1 MGREEAEAKRQKKL
15 VELKKAY
22 DKKNNIA
29 KRKPR
34 VKKKNLTPVDRASV
48 EKRSMTRLEQQ
59 RVLRNK
65 KGVKGRGDGT
75 TMGGP
80 NMFNALEK
88 QALKLK
94 KNDDAMF
101 NDVVKKGKAIGI
113 IVTKKNG
120 KIVLKEAPGVNM
132 GGMMK
137 KKSMGYNK
145 GGLKGGQSK
154 LDKNKD
160 GKISGADFKMM
171 NKGGMSKKGK
181 SGYMYGGMTKSKKK

>member
-15 VELKKAY
+15 DELKKKNDAKNKGKA
-22 DKKNNIA
+22 KKTA
-29 KRKPR
+29 MKM
-34 VKKKNLTPVDRASV
+34 DRESV
-48 EKRSMTRLEQQ
+48 EKRRMTKLEQQ

-80 NMFNALEK
+80 NMSNALEK

-101 NDVVKKGKAIGI
+101 NDLVKKGKAIGI
-113 IVTKKNG
+113 IVTKKKG
-120 KIVLKEAPGVNM
+120 KIVLKETPGVNM
-132 GGMMK
+132 GGMMSK
-137 KKSMGYNK
+137 KKMGYMS
-145 GGLKGGQSK
+145 GGQSK
-154 LDKNKD
+154 LDKTKD
-160 GKISGADFKMM
+160 GKISAADFKMM

-181 SGYMYGGMTKSKKK
+181 SGYMYGGMTKKKKK

>member
-1 MGREEAEAKRQKKL
+1 MGRDAAEAKRLKKL
-15 VELKKAY
+15 DELKKKNDAKNKGKA
-22 DKKNNIA
+22 KKTA
-29 KRKPR
+29 MKM
-34 VKKKNLTPVDRASV
+34 DRESV
-48 EKRSMTRLEQQ
+48 EKRRMTKLEQQ

-80 NMFNALEK
+80 NMYNALEK

-113 IVTKKNG
+113 IVTKKKG
-120 KIVLKEAPGVNM
+120 KIVLKETPGVNM
-132 GGMMK
+132 GGMMSK
-137 KKSMGYNK
+137 KKMGYMS
-145 GGLKGGQSK
+145 GGQSK
-154 LDKNKD
+154 LDKTKD
-160 GKISGADFKMM
+160 GKISDADFKMM

>member
-15 VELKKAY
+15 DELKKKNDAKNKGKA
-22 DKKNNIA
+22 KKTA
-29 KRKPR
+29 MKM
-34 VKKKNLTPVDRASV
+34 DRESV
-48 EKRSMTRLEQQ
+48 EKRRMTKLEQQ

-80 NMFNALEK
+80 NMSNALEK

-101 NDVVKKGKAIGI
+101 NDLVKKGKAIGI

-181 SGYMYGGMTKSKKK
+181 SGYMYGGMTKKKKK

>member
-15 VELKKAY
+15 DELKKAY
-22 DKKNNIA
+22 DKKN
-29 KRKPR
+29 KVVKKKPQ
-34 VKKKNLTPVDRASV
+34 VKKKNLTPMDRESV
-48 EKRSMTRLEQQ
+48 EKRRMTKLEQQ

-80 NMFNALEK
+80 NMYNALEK